1 MQEHMLNASF
11 AQGTRQTAICQSIHA
26 HAHYAINAK
35 KPENTKYL
43 ENKLNTLVFSTAT
56 STLPQ
61 TEKWYFFI
69 AKIFLLPD

>member
-1 MQEHMLNASF
+1 MHEHMLNASF
-11 AQGTRQTAICQSIHA
+11 AQGTWQTCCQSIHA

-35 KPENTKYL
+35 KLENTKYL
-43 ENKLNTLVFSTAT
+43 ENKLNALVFSTAS

-69 AKIFLLPD
+69 VKIFLLPD